1 MADESSGRSL
11 YQKVRLYVL
20 IAIGVV
26 LTVVI
31 FQNTEDV
38 ETQVLFWTLKMPR
51 AALLAATMLAGFAGG
66 IVWSGMR
73 RRK

>member
-1 MADESSGRSL
+1 VADEPSGRSL
-11 YQKVRLYVL
+11 YQKVRLSAL
-20 IAIGVV
+20 ITIGVV
-26 LTVVI
+26 LMIVI

-38 ETQVLFWTLKMPR
+38 ETQVLFWTLTMPR

-66 IVWSGMR
+66 IIWSGMR